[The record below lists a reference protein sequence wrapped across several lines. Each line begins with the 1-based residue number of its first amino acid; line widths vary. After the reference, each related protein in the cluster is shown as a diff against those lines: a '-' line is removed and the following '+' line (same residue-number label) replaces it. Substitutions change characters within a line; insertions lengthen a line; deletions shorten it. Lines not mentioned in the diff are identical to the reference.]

1 MSDHPRYRDDIGA
14 YLLGALSDPERQA
27 FERHL
32 TGCSECQEE
41 LERLRPA
48 AEALP
53 GSVVQLEPPPG
64 LKTRLM
70 AEVERDAAAVG
81 AEPGRAGAAPAV
93 GAEARRTGRVD
104 AARRRSGLFRG
115 LRVPRPAFVA
125 AALLLGLAI
134 GFGVAQLDRDDETR
148 TVSVTVAKAMPEAGG
163 TLEIADDRATLSLHD
178 MPDLGGARVYQVWL
192 QHGDRMVPART
203 FEVGQR
209 GSRRVELPDVRD
221 ADGVYVTRE
230 ARGGAQVPSEEPIVS
245 VRL

>member
-1 MSDHPRYRDDIGA
+1 MSDHTRYKDDVGV
-14 YLLGALSDPERQA
+14 YLLGALNDLERQA

-32 TGCSECQEE
+32 AGCGECQEE

-64 LKTRLM
+64 LKQRLM
-70 AEVERDAAAVG
+70 AEVEGDSKVVALPRRRPTRLLAVAAV
-81 AEPGRAGAAPAV
+81 
-93 GAEARRTGRVD
+93 
-104 AARRRSGLFRG
+104 
-115 LRVPRPAFVA
+115 
-125 AALLLGLAI
+125 LLLGLVA
-134 GFGVAQLDRDDETR
+134 GFGIAQLGGDDAR
-148 TVSVTVAKAMPEAGG
+148 TVPATVARVMPDAGG
-163 TLEIADDRATLSLHD
+163 SLEISGDSATLRLHD

-203 FEVGQR
+203 FEVGSTGR
-209 GSRRVELPDVRD
+209 GDVELRGVSD

-245 VRL
+245 VPL